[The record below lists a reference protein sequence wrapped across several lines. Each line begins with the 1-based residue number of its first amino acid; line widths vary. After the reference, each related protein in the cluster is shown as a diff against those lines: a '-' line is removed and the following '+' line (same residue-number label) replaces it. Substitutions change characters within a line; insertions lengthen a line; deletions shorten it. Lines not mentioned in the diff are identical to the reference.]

1 MANKL
6 RICETVLRDGH
17 QSILAT
23 RMRYEQMEP
32 VLGLLDEIG
41 YEALEC
47 WGGATYD
54 SCLRFLN
61 EDPWERLRKLK
72 SNLKNTPLQMLLR
85 GQNLLGYKHYSD
97 DVVEA
102 FCNAAVKNGIDRIRI
117 FDALNDPRNMEAAI
131 KYSKKAGAHVQSAMV
146 YTISPVH
153 TTESFL
159 KVAET
164 LVEMGTDSLCIKD
177 MSGLL
182 GPADAYDLV
191 STFKKRFGELPI
203 DLHSHFTCGLAST
216 TYWEAAKAGVDIID
230 TAISPFAHATS
241 QPATETM
248 IEMFKGTEWDLGLD
262 LDKYIPLVDHFRKVK
277 QQIAEEFNLK
287 PASDVIPAVRRY
299 QIPGGMLSNTQNQLN
314 EMGMGDRFFD
324 VMDEM
329 PRVREDLGYPP
340 LVTPTSQIVGTMAMM
355 NVMMGDRYKM
365 VPNEVKDLVRGKYGA
380 LPGTISDEIR
390 HIIIGDEEP
399 ITCRPADLIEPE
411 LAGYT
416 EDLNS
421 KGYKNITEEDILTY
435 AMFPEVAINFFE
447 TNRR

>member
-1 MANKL
+1 MAKKL

-191 STFKKRFGELPI
+191 STFKNRFGELPI

-248 IEMFKGTEWDLGLD
+248 IEMFKGTECDLGLD
-262 LDKYIPLVDHFRKVK
+262 LDKFIPLVDHFRKVK

-380 LPGTISDEIR
+380 LPGKISDEIR
-390 HIIIGDEEP
+390 QTIIGDEQP

-411 LAGYT
+411 LEGYRQ
-416 EDLNS
+416 DLAT
-421 KGYKNITEEDILTY
+421 KGYNGITDEDVLTY

-447 TNRR
+447 ANRR

>member
-1 MANKL
+1 MAKKL

-32 VLGLLDEIG
+32 VLGLLDDIG

-72 SNLKNTPLQMLLR
+72 ANLKNTPLQMLLR

-159 KVAET
+159 KVAEI

-365 VPNEVKDLVRGKYGA
+365 VPNEVKDLVRGKYGQ

-390 HIIIGDEEP
+390 QTIIGDEQP

-411 LAGYT
+411 LEGYRQ
-416 EDLNS
+416 DLAS
-421 KGYKNITEEDILTY
+421 KGYNGITDEDVLTY
-435 AMFPEVAINFFE
+435 AMFPEVAINFFDA
-447 TNRR
+447 NRR

>member
-1 MANKL
+1 MAKKL

-72 SNLKNTPLQMLLR
+72 ANVKNTPLQMLLR

-102 FCNAAVKNGIDRIRI
+102 FCKAAVKNGIDRIRI

-182 GPADAYDLV
+182 GPADAFDLV
-191 STFKKRFGELPI
+191 STFKKRFGDLPI

-421 KGYKNITEEDILTY
+421 KGYTGITEEDVLTY

-447 TNRR
+447 ANRR

>member
-1 MANKL
+1 MAKKL

-390 HIIIGDEEP
+390 QTIIGDEQP

-411 LAGYT
+411 LEGYRQ
-416 EDLNS
+416 DLAS
-421 KGYKNITEEDILTY
+421 KGYNGITDEDVLTY

-447 TNRR
+447 ANRR